1 MDFGQIKTET
11 VKQRAYDIK
20 PFKRI
25 LIGDPSYLEK
35 IQAGTAAD
43 AKRLKKFVLD
53 KKITRSRSKVAKIEV
68 KLVHSNMEILD
79 WDTWEIGIAVVEKT
93 DDDEWHTVIMETLF
107 DNKYHPELIDQ
118 IIELGCDTANF
129 YVSVDGKSDEI
140 CPGADGT
147 YGTAILYKH
156 DLATFVS
163 LSLSTSLFDEKDIEK
178 MIEYFFEVTKKS
190 DWENAEEE

>member
-1 MDFGQIKTET
+1 MDFGQIKTEI

-25 LIGDPSYLEK
+25 LIGDPSYLEQ

-53 KKITRSRSKVAKIEV
+53 KKITRSRNKVAKIEV

-93 DDDEWHTVIMETLF
+93 DDDE
-107 DNKYHPELIDQ
+107 
-118 IIELGCDTANF
+118 
-129 YVSVDGKSDEI
+129 
-140 CPGADGT
+140 
-147 YGTAILYKH
+147 
-156 DLATFVS
+156 
-163 LSLSTSLFDEKDIEK
+163 
-178 MIEYFFEVTKKS
+178 
-190 DWENAEEE
+190 